1 MSQRILFISNGHGE
15 DNHSSHVIR
24 ALHELRPALEIA
36 AIPIVG
42 QGYAYRKLGIPI
54 KGPTLTLPSGG
65 FTYMDRWRL
74 VDDIRTGLLSLT
86 WQQLKAVRQVA
97 PQYDLVFA
105 TGDMVG
111 QSFAFASGR
120 PFISFISPLS
130 AMYEGRLQLDLIL
143 RWGIMR
149 SQRCL
154 IVFTRDAYTAKDLQ
168 RQGVDKAQFGGIPSL
183 DWLKPK
189 GKDLQLTPGQPMM
202 ALLPGSRLPEAV
214 RNFKLLLELV
224 REIAQLNPQ
233 VQFRAA
239 LVPDLMTQLAEIAT
253 AAGWQ
258 HETGWLSYPSAPS
271 VRVACYSDAFN
282 DIVCS
287 TTLVLG
293 MAGLAVDQAVAIG
306 KPVLQIPGEGPQFTY
321 AFAEAQTRL
330 LGLSA
335 KTIGT
340 GPATADTLQDAA
352 RLALD
357 MVQDPAYLAAC
368 VDNGFQR
375 FGPFGASTRMA
386 QAVIDYLEGADC
398 LEMTTGAQASGDTV
412 QPGDIQP
419 HEASF

>member
-1 MSQRILFISNGHGE
+1 MPHRILFISNGHGE
-15 DNHSSHVIR
+15 DNHSSHVIQ
-24 ALHELRPALEIA
+24 ALRKLRPELEMG

-42 QGYAYRKLGIPI
+42 QGQAYRKLGVPI

-74 VDDIRTGLLSLT
+74 VDDLRAGLLSLT
-86 WQQLKAVRQVA
+86 WRQIKAVRRAA
-97 PQYDLVFA
+97 PQHDLVFA

-111 QSFAFASGR
+111 QTFAFLSGQ

-130 AMYEGRLQLDLIL
+130 AMYEGRLNLDLIL

-149 SQRCL
+149 SHRCL
-154 IVFTRDAYTAKDLQ
+154 TVFTRDAYTAKDLQ
-168 RQGVDKAQFGGIPSL
+168 RQGVAKAQFGGIPSL
-183 DWLKPK
+183 DWLNPK
-189 GKDLQLTPGQPMM
+189 GKDLQLNPDQPMM

-214 RNFKLLLELV
+214 RNLKLLLSLV
-224 REIAQLNPQ
+224 REIARLNSQ
-233 VQFRAA
+233 IQFRAA
-239 LVPDLMTQLAEIAT
+239 LVPDLMAQLTDIAA
-253 AAGWQ
+253 AAGWR
-258 HETGWLSYPSAPS
+258 HEAGRLFDPTMPGEPP
-271 VRVACYSDAFN
+271 VEVVCYSDAFN

-335 KTIGT
+335 KTVGT
-340 GPATADTLQDAA
+340 GPATAETLREAA
-352 RLALD
+352 QVALD
-357 MVQDPAYLAAC
+357 MVHNPAYLTDC
-368 VDNGFQR
+368 VDNGLQR

-386 QAVIDYLEGADC
+386 QAVIDYLEGTKEKPQD
-398 LEMTTGAQASGDTV
+398 TGNTIQS
-412 QPGDIQP
+412 GDIQP